1 MDKNNSLSI
10 QFDEGRNEM
19 EELEVFTYDEIFLS
33 PEQLIARIPQPSIPI
48 FMPFRYC
55 CAGGTML
62 IRRLCVYLRDI
73 GYEVNVVRDFLNWPD
88 YQMAAE
94 YYESSFDSS
103 EAAPGNSIRDQY
115 LIEICKNNRSICYIL
130 DMQGELQAHRMV
142 ENWNPVPFFMQIV
155 SGDNPIIWGII
166 IEKEIGHRNCNV
178 DYYCKTIANAKKF
191 MKPFDKTIVIFNK
204 IDETPFMLSPCS
216 VNQKDAYNYARKKY
230 PDLFN
235 LFKTTNVLKGIVSPF
250 NCDFVTF
257 STGYYPPIEN
267 GGFNYAKSNNIFP
280 MVLWEHILKHCK

>member
-1 MDKNNSLSI
+1 MDKNNSLKI
-10 QFDEGRNEM
+10 QFDKGRNEV
-19 EELEVFTYDEIFLS
+19 EELEVFTEELLL
-33 PEQLIARIPQPSIPI
+33 PEQLIAQIPQPSIPI

-73 GYEVNVVRDFLNWPD
+73 GYDVNVVRDFLNLKD
-88 YQMAAE
+88 YQKAAE
-94 YYESSFDSS
+94 YYENSFDSL

-115 LIEICKNNRSICYIL
+115 LIEVCKNKRSICYIL
-130 DMQGELQAHRMV
+130 DMQGELQAHIPN
-142 ENWNPVPFFMQIV
+142 ENRNPMPLFMQIV

-166 IEKEIGHRNCNV
+166 IEKEIGHLNCNV
-178 DYYCKTIANAKKF
+178 DYYCNVIANTKKF
-191 MKPFDKTIVIFNK
+191 MKPFDKTLVIFNK

-235 LFKTTNVLKGIVSPF
+235 LFKTTNTLQRLMHPYI
-250 NCDFVTF
+250 CDFVTF
-257 STGYYPPIEN
+257 SSGYYSYDDIRN
-267 GGFNYAKSNNIFP
+267 IRCYTNSNNCFP
-280 MVLWEHILKHCK
+280 MALWEHLLKYCK